1 VLLLLP
7 DSLQLFNASDFA
19 EIFSISLGG
28 FLVVLNC
35 FLFLFLML
43 GLHKLY
49 VGRVR
54 GSEGKGSLTK
64 FLWFT
69 HKRRQISP
77 ICTLFFSLWD
87 NYCSVRKRWWV
98 FLGCELSYQV
108 YSVNLSPA
116 LRR

>member
-1 VLLLLP
+1 MQLLQP
-7 DSLQLFNASDFA
+7 DSLQLFNASGFA

-64 FLWFT
+64 FLWFYPQE
-69 HKRRQISP
+69 KAD
-77 ICTLFFSLWD
+77 FSYL
-87 NYCSVRKRWWV
+87 YTV
-98 FLGCELSYQV
+98 FLSLG
-108 YSVNLSPA
+108 
-116 LRR
+116 